1 MFRCPHCQQPGISP
15 LRKVVLS
22 PGLHANCN
30 TCNRSSG
37 IRYPLWLAAML
48 PGTGLMIAA
57 LFVDSATLEWALN
70 ITGFL
75 LMVVMP
81 FLFTP
86 LCKVDE

>member
-1 MFRCPHCQQPGISP
+1 
-15 LRKVVLS
+15 
-22 PGLHANCN
+22 
-30 TCNRSSG
+30 
-37 IRYPLWLAAML
+37 LWLAAML